1 MRKSQQYLGIPNAVM
16 LCIDAYDLGPKGRFY
31 HHFAKDPVTYEGEI
45 DLLLKMESLY
55 DDLRFPFPGNNERHF
70 KEREVVY
77 MDKEMNKVLE
87 DDEILDMHGDLG
99 TFIIRVQHRQN
110 SSWQGRITWVEED
123 KTLYF
128 RSVWEMMKLIEEAM
142 EEHKE
147 EENKAPSWKE

>member
-70 KEREVVY
+70 KEREVA
-77 MDKEMNKVLE
+77 
-87 DDEILDMHGDLG
+87 
-99 TFIIRVQHRQN
+99 
-110 SSWQGRITWVEED
+110 WQGRITWVEED

>member
-31 HHFAKDPVTYEGEI
+31 HHFAKEPVSYEGEI

-77 MDKEMNKVLE
+77 MEKEMNKVLE
-87 DDEILDMHGDLG
+87 DDEILDMLDS
-99 TFIIRVQHRQN
+99 FIDWQNFGLCMMEQDGVISTQYGAIRR
-110 SSWQGRITWVEED
+110 VEPEQP
-123 KTLYF
+123 
-128 RSVWEMMKLIEEAM
+128 EQEAGM
-142 EEHKE
+142 QLQ
-147 EENKAPSWKE
+147 SL